1 MEFVKMHGLGN
12 DFILFPLLQ
21 EEIEELTP
29 SKVHSLCRRSFGIGA
44 DGILLLLPPERREN
58 DYRMRIFNRDGSEA
72 SMCGNGIRCFGHYLS
87 LEGLMPSPTVRIETE
102 DSVMILTQEERGIYS
117 VDMGAPS
124 FDPQDVPLSSRE
136 RIIEEELEIEDR
148 SFTITSLRMGTP
160 HTVIFVEDVQK
171 IPLTYY
177 GPLIERAP
185 LFLEGT
191 NVEFVSILSPEK
203 LRMRV
208 WERGVGVTKACGTGA
223 CAAFVAGVV
232 TGRIEENKRV
242 TAELDGGQLILSW
255 LEGSRV
261 MMTGPAKKVYHGY
274 LDLAVF

>member
-12 DFILFPLLQ
+12 DFILFSLLQ
-21 EEIEELTP
+21 EELQLTP
-29 SKVHSLCRRSFGIGA
+29 TKVRSLCRRSSGIGA

-72 SMCGNGIRCFGHYLS
+72 SMCGNGIRCLGHYLS
-87 LEGLMPSPTVRIETE
+87 LEGLMPSSTVRIETE
-102 DSVMILTQEERGIYS
+102 DSVMLLTQEEKGIYS
-117 VDMGAPS
+117 VDMGLPS
-124 FDPQDVPLSSRE
+124 FDPQDVPLSSRK
-136 RIIEEELEIEDR
+136 RIIEEELQIEGI

-160 HTVIFVEDVQK
+160 HTVIFVEDVEEV
-171 IPLTYY
+171 PLTYY
-177 GPLIERAP
+177 GPLIENAP
-185 LFLEGT
+185 LFLERT
-191 NVEFVSILSPEK
+191 NVEFVSILSKEK

-232 TGRIEENKRV
+232 TGRIQENKRV
-242 TAELDGGQLILSW
+242 TVELDGGELILSW
-255 LEGSRV
+255 LEDSRV

-274 LDLAVF
+274 LDLAAF